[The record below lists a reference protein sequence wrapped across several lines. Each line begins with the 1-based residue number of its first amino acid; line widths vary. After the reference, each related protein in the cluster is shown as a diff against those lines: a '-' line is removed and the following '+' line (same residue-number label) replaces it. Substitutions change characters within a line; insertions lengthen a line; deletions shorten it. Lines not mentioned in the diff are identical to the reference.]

1 MAQNNSAFIW
11 CSNYVFQF
19 FFCFGIFLPF
29 YQLWL
34 SHLGMGSE
42 AIGTILAVGLVSRCF
57 ASLGSAMLVKHESQ
71 YQNALRGISLLGLI
85 TAVSM
90 LFTGP
95 SFLVLLLITVLFN
108 AAIAPGF
115 GISDAIIATLD
126 KRNLLSYGP
135 TRMWGSL
142 GFVGATFIGGYCFD
156 IWSIAA
162 LPIILMVSC
171 SLLLM
176 SVAIECPEIKHDKVL
191 DKKALNIKQEPWV
204 TNDLIML
211 LVILSLLQGSHGF
224 FYGFS
229 SVYWQEIG
237 IPEATIGS
245 LWGISIVSEILVF
258 IFAKRALGNFT
269 PKLLLQLAAVGVILR
284 WSGLALAEQ
293 AGWIAL
299 SQLLHG
305 VTFAMTHLAAIRA
318 IQLYLPESQMAKF
331 QGLYN
336 GLYMGVTALVTFVT
350 GFYYDTLKADL
361 FFTMALMG
369 GLGVVLTLTLNLK
382 PRESLSAQV

>member
-1 MAQNNSAFIW
+1 MGQNKPAFIW
-11 CSNYVFQF
+11 CSNYAFQF

-34 SHLGMGSE
+34 SELGMGSE
-42 AIGTILAVGLVSRCF
+42 AIGTILAVGLVSRCV
-57 ASLGSAMLVKHESQ
+57 ASLVGAMLVKDESQ
-71 YQNALRGISLLGLI
+71 YQNALRGISLLGLV
-85 TAVSM
+85 TAIGM

-95 SFLVLLLITVLFN
+95 SFLSLLLLTVLFN

-126 KRNLLSYGP
+126 KRNVLSYGA

-142 GFVGATFIGGYCFD
+142 GFVGATFVGGYCFD
-156 IWSIAA
+156 IWSISA
-162 LPIILMVSC
+162 LPIILILSC

-176 SVAIECPEIKHDKVL
+176 SVAVKCPQLKQRQDRVIDEHH
-191 DKKALNIKQEPWV
+191 KAEPWV
-204 TNDLIML
+204 TNDLL
-211 LVILSLLQGSHGF
+211 LLLFILSLLQGSHGF

-237 IPEATIGS
+237 ISESAIGS
-245 LWGISIVSEILVF
+245 LWGISIVSEIMVF
-258 IFAKRALGNFT
+258 IFAKSALRHLT
-269 PKLLLQLAAVGVILR
+269 PKMLLQLGCIGVCIR
-284 WSGLALAEQ
+284 WTGLSIAEQ
-293 AGWIAL
+293 PVWIAI

-331 QGLYN
+331 QGIYN
-336 GLYMGVTALVTFVT
+336 GLYMGMTALVTFVT
-350 GFYYDTLKADL
+350 GFYYDSLKANL
-361 FFTMALMG
+361 FLAMAVM
-369 GLGVVLTLTLNLK
+369 GVVGLLLTLSLHLK
-382 PRESLSAQV
+382 PRVAVSQS